1 MGLRIGSV
9 FIILGTSA
17 LGTYLPILL
26 HRISPYKP
34 GDIRD
39 WLLTVGKFCKYIFC
53 NHQMYKHLT
62 HFSVGTGVIL
72 ATAFVHMLPD
82 ALENFSSPCLT
93 EGWLSYGAFAGIFC
107 MLSSFALQLLEV
119 VSVAHMNKLRRRKQE
134 RIDAELGSG
143 HYNNFAQE
151 KIPTDILNSSQ
162 VSKQQTVG
170 DEERIESHTHD
181 HHHIGDDHGHVHGAF
196 LEDDEAYKHIGTYIL
211 ELGIVMHSILIGIT
225 LSTTENS
232 EFVTLLI
239 ALVFHQV
246 CDFTD
251 EKMYQHLFT
260 NSPVTF

>member
-1 MGLRIGSV
+1 M
-9 FIILGTSA
+9 
-17 LGTYLPILL
+17 
-26 HRISPYKP
+26 
-34 GDIRD
+34 
-39 WLLTVGKFCKYIFC
+39 CKY
-53 NHQMYKHLT
+53 LT

-93 EGWLSYGAFAGIFC
+93 QGWLSYGAFAGIFC

-134 RIDAELGSG
+134 RIDAELGNG
-143 HYNNFAQE
+143 RYNNFAQE
-151 KIPTDILNSSQ
+151 KIPSDILHSSQ
-162 VSKQQTVG
+162 ISKQQTVG

-181 HHHIGDDHGHVHGAF
+181 HDHHIGDDHGHVHGAF

-232 EFVTLLI
+232 EFITLLI

-246 CDFTD
+246 CNFTD
-251 EKMYQHLFT
+251 KKCVNICLLIDAYCFSSLKAWLL
-260 NSPVTF
+260 VLD